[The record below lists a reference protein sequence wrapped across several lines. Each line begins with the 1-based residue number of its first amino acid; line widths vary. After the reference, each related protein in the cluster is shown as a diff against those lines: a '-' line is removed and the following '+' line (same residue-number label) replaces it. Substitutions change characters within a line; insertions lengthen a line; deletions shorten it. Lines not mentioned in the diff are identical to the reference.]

1 MSHRLAHI
9 LKLAATAL
17 AICAGSSSFAGDP
30 VNDAIQEAY
39 APYREAL
46 FQTNS
51 KNQAGSQSSINRAS
65 QAWSGIVSR
74 FAAKV
79 PPPYDRDASFPGSLA
94 AVADVYAQA
103 SAEINAN
110 KLTEAHET
118 LERVRDI
125 IAEAR
130 HRNGVIVYSDHM
142 NAYHLAMESVLIDG
156 SKVLLQANGLQQVAD
171 MVAVLRY
178 LNKKLSTEAPANL
191 SNSVEFV
198 ALVKDVDKS
207 VIDLH
212 TAVASQDVNAVKLA
226 ISKIKSP
233 YSKLFLKFG

>member
-1 MSHRLAHI
+1 MSHPLAHS
-9 LKLAATAL
+9 LKLAAVAL
-17 AICAGSSSFAGDP
+17 AVCAAAPSFAGDAAT
-30 VNDAIQEAY
+30 DAIQAAY

-51 KNQAGSQSSINRAS
+51 KNQTGSQSSVNQAS

-74 FAAKV
+74 FATKA
-79 PPPYDRDASFPGSLA
+79 PAPYDRDPAFAESLA
-94 AVADVYAQA
+94 AVAKVYAQA
-103 SAEINAN
+103 STEISAN

-125 IAEAR
+125 IAETR

-142 NAYHLAMESVLIDG
+142 NAYHLAMENILIDG
-156 SKVLLQANGLQQVAD
+156 AKILSQPNGLQQVAD

-178 LNKKLSTEAPANL
+178 LDKKLSTEAPATL
-191 SNSVEFV
+191 SSNAEF
-198 ALVKDVDKS
+198 ANAVKDVDKS
-207 VIDLH
+207 VVDLQA
-212 TAVASQDVNAVKLA
+212 AVASQDLSAVKAA
-226 ISKIKSP
+226 IGKIKSP